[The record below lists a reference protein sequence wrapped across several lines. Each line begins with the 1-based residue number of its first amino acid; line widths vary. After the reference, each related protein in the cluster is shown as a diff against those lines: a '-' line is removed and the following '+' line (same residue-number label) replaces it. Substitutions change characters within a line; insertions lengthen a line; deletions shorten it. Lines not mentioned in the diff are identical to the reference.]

1 MRRNIVVPALL
12 DAQRQEL
19 ETLSGAAG
27 CRFIN
32 LLDEKRLLEPDHQ
45 DFDELLDQARQE
57 LFDLGEEVHGI
68 LAQWDFPTSALVP
81 LLNRELGLPAP
92 SLESVFKCE
101 HKYWSRL
108 EQEKSIPEMV
118 PAFNRVDPFTDN
130 PFDQVTLA
138 FPFWLKPIKAFAS
151 QLGFKIE
158 SREQFDQAIDTIRAE
173 IGQFGDTFNQ
183 ALKHV
188 RTPEQI
194 HDHDGNS
201 CIAEE
206 IVTGRQVSPEGSVY
220 NGEVRVHGI
229 LDMPPDKSGKMYGS
243 IEYPSQLPKQVH
255 DRMIDA
261 CRRYFEHIGFDN
273 GCFNVEFLWDE
284 ESDAL
289 KVIEFNTRISQSHS
303 EMFILVDGISNH
315 EVALDIALGK
325 TPRMPSGEGLYKVAG
340 KFDIP
345 HYENARVLELPTE
358 KVMQTLEQRFPGTQI
373 RIEVEAGTELKDLP
387 NQHNFFYNLGEI
399 FLGAES
405 RDELHERYQTCLD
418 TLDFKLSPV

>member
-188 RTPEQI
+188 RTPVQI

-220 NGEVRVHGI
+220 NGEVRVHGL
-229 LDMPPDKSGKMYGS
+229 LDVPTDNSGNMDGR
-243 IEYPSQLPKQVH
+243 IESRPHLPKEEPK
-255 DRMIDA
+255 RK
-261 CRRYFEHIGFDN
+261 IG
-273 GCFNVEFLWDE
+273 
-284 ESDAL
+284 
-289 KVIEFNTRISQSHS
+289 
-303 EMFILVDGISNH
+303 
-315 EVALDIALGK
+315 
-325 TPRMPSGEGLYKVAG
+325 
-340 KFDIP
+340 
-345 HYENARVLELPTE
+345 
-358 KVMQTLEQRFPGTQI
+358 QR
-373 RIEVEAGTELKDLP
+373 
-387 NQHNFFYNLGEI
+387 
-399 FLGAES
+399 GA
-405 RDELHERYQTCLD
+405 
-418 TLDFKLSPV
+418 